1 MEAELKRQLDRIHR
15 QLNELIAEKQKATW
29 ITSSWLMEITGW
41 SKRKLQSAREQGI
54 VEYKKGNNGGT
65 LYKLES
71 LPDIFII
78 KKQAS

>member
-1 MEAELKRQLDRIHR
+1 MEPELKRELDRIR
-15 QLNELIAEKQKATW
+15 KQLSELIADKQKATW
-29 ITSSWLMEITGW
+29 VSASWLMEVTGW

-54 VEYKKGNNGGT
+54 VEFKSNSNGGI

-78 KKQAS
+78 KKKAI